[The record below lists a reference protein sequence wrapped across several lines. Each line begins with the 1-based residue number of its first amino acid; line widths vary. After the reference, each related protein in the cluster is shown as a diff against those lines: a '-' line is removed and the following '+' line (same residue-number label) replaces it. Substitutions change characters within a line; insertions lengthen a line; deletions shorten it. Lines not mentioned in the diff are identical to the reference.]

1 MIHETG
7 CPVCGG
13 FYPLPA
19 TMATITCERGHLISF
34 NDDIPSS
41 AAVTPAHM
49 AEVKRRIR
57 ELRP

>member
-13 FYPLPA
+13 SYPAPA
-19 TMATITCERGHLISF
+19 TNATITCERGHLISL

-41 AAVTPAHM
+41 LVVTPAHL
-49 AEVKRRIR
+49 AEVQRRIK
-57 ELRP
+57 EQFP